1 MRRIVMPETG
11 FFAQKQHSPTSLAVV
26 VLLHAALISAVI
38 LIKGP
43 AFTRLVDTTTVRL
56 IPLDPDPPPNPPPPE
71 PQRPLQPQ
79 HQQERIDLVP
89 PVTPTQPLGP
99 PVDTRPQPTQLADN
113 LAGNDRVELPPP
125 PRPTPPPVRHPAQID
140 SSSQLQPPYPA
151 TELRAQRDGRVQ
163 VRVTIGPDGRV
174 VDVALLSTTSDAF
187 WQTTRQ
193 QALRYWRFRPATIDG
208 RPVGDTRVMSVV
220 FRIEDQG

>member
-1 MRRIVMPETG
+1 MPEAG
-11 FFAQKQHSPTSLAVV
+11 FFAQKQRSPTSLAVV
-26 VLLHAALISAVI
+26 VLLHAGLIAAVVM
-38 LIKGP
+38 IKGP

-56 IPLDPDPPPNPPPPE
+56 IPLDPDPPPDPPPPQQRQ
-71 PQRPLQPQ
+71 PQQPQ
-79 HQQERIDLVP
+79 HQQERLDQVP

-99 PVDTRPQPTQLADN
+99 PVDTRPPPTQFADN

-125 PRPTPPPVRHPAQID
+125 PRPIPPPVRRAAQID
-140 SSSQLQPPYPA
+140 PSSQLQPPYPA

-174 VDVALLSTTSDAF
+174 VDVALLSATSDAF

-193 QALRYWRFRPATIDG
+193 QALHHWRFRPATVDG
-208 RPVGDTRVMSVV
+208 RPVEDSRVMSLI